1 MGQKSTDIDNL
12 KKKKLNS
19 DKENLEKER
28 DSNVKSSESSKNN
41 DKKITREN
49 KMQIREFLD
58 FLEYEKGSSQYTRT
72 GYFRLC

>member
-28 DSNVKSSESSKNN
+28 DGNVKSSEKNN
-41 DKKITREN
+41 TWK
-49 KMQIREFLD
+49 
-58 FLEYEKGSSQYTRT
+58 
-72 GYFRLC
+72 

>member
-19 DKENLEKER
+19 DKENLEKEI
-28 DSNVKSSESSKNN
+28 DGNVKNGESSKNN
-41 DKKITREN
+41 DKKTSREN

-58 FLEYEKGSSQYTRT
+58 FLEYENSDSCSFADGI
-72 GYFRLC
+72 

>member
-28 DSNVKSSESSKNN
+28 DGNVKSSESSKNN
-41 DKKITREN
+41 DKKITR
-49 KMQIREFLD
+49 
-58 FLEYEKGSSQYTRT
+58 
-72 GYFRLC
+72 